1 MKKFLL
7 IFIIF
12 LACSI
17 NGLAQGYYG
26 DEALDMMAKYASQ
39 DLTVHVVSK
48 ETDSIPDLSFYLVHN
63 NNAFVPS
70 LDTVT
75 INTKP
80 RTNPFTLLGSIKRKG
95 NDLFFKTIIYGQYE
109 LHLFVGHKEYI
120 RKFYLS
126 VKEPLQIT
134 IKVDEK

>member
-1 MKKFLL
+1 MKKIISLM
-7 IFIIF
+7 IF
-12 LACSI
+12 LACSM

-26 DEALDMMAKYASQ
+26 DEALDMMAKYACQ

-48 ETDSIPDLSFYLVHN
+48 DTDSIPDLSFYLVHN
-63 NNAFVPS
+63 DNAFVPT

-95 NDLFFKTIIYGQYE
+95 NDLFFKTISSGQYE